1 MSTWLIVGLA
11 LVIVCAGGFAYGWCR
26 VRTRLL
32 EEAETVRSE
41 LAKRLEELAALQQMT
56 LTLSETLV
64 LDHIVGEIA
73 TFVRGFVEADGVLVA
88 LAPEDSAT
96 FQIAAADGCVST
108 LAGSEMARED
118 AGLLGEALKENRVTL
133 SHPEDDQRPE
143 LVAGF
148 GVKVAAVAPL
158 ETHGTVRG
166 VLAAVR
172 EEPKPFTSDDI
183 RQLVTVATHTAM
195 ALAHAS
201 SVELLKRGKEQWEAT
216 FDVLST
222 GIAVVDGKCQIRRAN
237 KTLAEMLNRPV
248 TEAIGV
254 NLADELPGDSNL
266 LAGYLSKIQD
276 GEQTS
281 SLTHISTDPEKRFQ
295 ISASQMRGTSA
306 NWAVV
311 QIEDVTERNLIEEQL
326 IQSEKMATVGQLVS
340 GVAHDL
346 NNPITSIAGVADLLV
361 NRGSGSPT
369 DLEHFQMIHEQAERA
384 AHIVRNLLTF
394 ARKDP
399 VETIHAD
406 INDIA
411 ERAAALIHHDMKLR
425 EVSFELKLA
434 DSLPAIRGDSHEL
447 QQVVLNL
454 LTNAIQA
461 VAENPA
467 DSPRHVILST
477 ALQNEQ
483 VTLEIA
489 DSGPGIDEKMLPQIF
504 LPFVTTKP
512 PGEGT
517 GLGLSIAYR
526 IIQAHNGS
534 IEALPRPNG
543 GMSFM
548 VSLPMQAPEE
558 PESAIPKPGSDI
570 HTVPERTEPSEHLS
584 ILVLDE
590 DPAVQRSLRMLF
602 ASDGHSVDATKD
614 ASQASSLLQKNKYDL
629 IIADARATNAAG
641 ITFGDTLKADR
652 PDLCSQTILMTAD
665 VRPETDEWLRSLG
678 CRYLRKPF
686 DPTDLRATAR
696 ELLTQGDTGDTGVI

>member
-1 MSTWLIVGLA
+1 MNNWLLLGLA
-11 LVIVCAGGFAYGWCR
+11 LVVLAGVGIAYGISR
-26 VRTRLL
+26 MRTRLL
-32 EEAETVRSE
+32 SDAEDARAE
-41 LAKRLEELAALQQMT
+41 LAKRLEELGALQQLT
-56 LTLSETLV
+56 LSLSETLV
-64 LDHIVGEIA
+64 LDNIVGEIA
-73 TFVRGFVEADGVLVA
+73 KFVRGFVEADGVLVA
-88 LAPEDSAT
+88 LAPEASAT
-96 FQIAAADGCVST
+96 FKIAAADGCVST
-108 LAGSEMARED
+108 LSGSEMARED
-118 AGLLGEALKENRVTL
+118 AGLLGEALKENRVTV

-172 EEPKPFTSDDI
+172 EDSEPFTSGDI
-183 RQLVTVATHTAM
+183 RQLVTVATQTAM

-216 FDVLST
+216 FDVLAT
-222 GIAVVDGKCQIRRAN
+222 GIAVVDGRCQIRRAN
-237 KTLAEMLNRPV
+237 KTLAGMLDRPV
-248 TEAIGV
+248 TEVVGA
-254 NLADELPGDSNL
+254 NLADELPGDSTL
-266 LAGYLSKIQD
+266 LANYLESVRD
-276 GEQTS
+276 GEHPAP
-281 SLTHISTDPEKRFQ
+281 LTHISADPEKRFQ
-295 ISASQMRGTSA
+295 ISASSMHGASA
-306 NWAVV
+306 IWSVV
-311 QIEDVTERNLIEEQL
+311 QVEDVTERNVIEEQL

-361 NRGSGSPT
+361 NRGTSSPD
-369 DLEHFQMIHEQAERA
+369 DLEHFEMIYEQAERA

-399 VETIHAD
+399 VESTQAD

-411 ERAAALIHHDMKLR
+411 ERAADLVAHDMKLR
-425 EVSFELKLA
+425 GVSFELKLA
-434 DSLPAIRGDSHEL
+434 DHLPAIRGDSHEL

-461 VAENPA
+461 VADNPENL
-467 DSPRHVILST
+467 PRQVKVST
-477 ALQNEQ
+477 ALLVDQ

-489 DSGPGIDEKMLPQIF
+489 DTGPGIDESILPQIF

-512 PGEGT
+512 AGEGT

-526 IIQAHNGS
+526 IIQAHDGS
-534 IEALPRPNG
+534 IEALPRQTG
-543 GMSFM
+543 GMSFV
-548 VSLPMQAPEE
+548 VSLPMHAPDVLEDSQSE
-558 PESAIPKPGSDI
+558 QDKGI
-570 HTVPERTEPSEHLS
+570 HPPQEQVEPSDSLS
-584 ILVLDE
+584 ILLLDE

-602 ASDGHSVDATKD
+602 AADGHSVDATKD
-614 ASQASSLLQKNKYDL
+614 ASQATSLLQKNRYDL

-641 ITFGDTLKADR
+641 IAFGDALRAER
-652 PDLCSQTILMTAD
+652 PELCARTILMTAD

-686 DPTDLRATAR
+686 DPAFLRATAR
-696 ELLTQGDTGDTGVI
+696 DLLTYGSSSE